1 MSLSEQYLLSRGVP
15 LEVATVNGIEI
26 DLEPS
31 RDRTESRL
39 GVGCVPLWKVAV
51 EILWFRAYSGK
62 DRDKYSWVARALPTI
77 DGHPKFVA
85 PTKKSGFHTGS
96 PTSRFASGTKI
107 GKPSRPDSPLVI
119 TEGPI
124 KRFVLVALIGSL
136 SGTLADRSIEIRME
150 RKTRGQKVSPL
161 RATPPE
167 KRRK

>member
-51 EILWFRAYSGK
+51 EILWVRAYSGK
-62 DRDKYSWVARALPTI
+62 DRDKYSWIARALPTI

-85 PTKKSGFHTGS
+85 PTKKSGFPTGV
-96 PTSRFASGTKI
+96 P
-107 GKPSRPDSPLVI
+107 
-119 TEGPI
+119 
-124 KRFVLVALIGSL
+124 
-136 SGTLADRSIEIRME
+136 
-150 RKTRGQKVSPL
+150 
-161 RATPPE
+161 
-167 KRRK
+167 